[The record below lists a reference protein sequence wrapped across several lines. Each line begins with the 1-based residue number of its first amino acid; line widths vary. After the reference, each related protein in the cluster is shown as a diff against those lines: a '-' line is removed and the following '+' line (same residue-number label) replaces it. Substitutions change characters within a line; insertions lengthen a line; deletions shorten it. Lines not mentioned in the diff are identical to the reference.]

1 MSSLN
6 YITILREELIPALG
20 CTEPISIAFGA
31 ATARDYLEGDPVSA
45 ELFCSRGLIKNA
57 KDVFVPNTQGMKGIA
72 SAVAIGLAGGDA
84 SKALEVLGQISPD
97 HIAQAKRYLADDMIK
112 VNLLKSPEKLHY
124 ILNLSDGLHLVTVE
138 VKYHHTNIVRLEVDG
153 KILISNDGVIA
164 NGDSDG
170 GYNDELSIEG
180 ILEFV
185 EHADIEELRK
195 VLGPQITLNTAICDE
210 GLTHRW
216 GASVGKNSYGQ
227 ATDLF
232 GRIKA
237 RTAAGSDARMGGC
250 NMPVVINSGSGNQGI
265 TVSVPVIE
273 WAREH
278 NIPEQKLLRALALS
292 NLIAIRQKSV
302 IGQLSAYCGV
312 VCAAG
317 GAATAITWLSGGN
330 QQDIERTLSNTL
342 ATISGMVCDGAK
354 ASCAGKISVAV
365 DAAFLGHSLAM
376 EESAF
381 VGGEGILGDSIEQ
394 TIDNIG
400 VLANEGMD
408 VTDQVIVSLMLKE
421 QN

>member
-1 MSSLN
+1 MNSLN
-6 YITILREELIPALG
+6 YITILREELVPALG

-31 ATARDYLEGDPVSA
+31 ATARAHLVGEPVCA
-45 ELFCSRGLIKNA
+45 NLACSRGLIKNA
-57 KDVFVPNTQGMKGIA
+57 KDVFVPNTNGMKGIA

-84 SKALEVLGQISPD
+84 SKALEVLGKIGPD
-97 HIAQAKRYLADDMIK
+97 HIAQAKKYLADDIIK
-112 VNLLKSPEKLHY
+112 VRALDSQEKLHY
-124 ILNLSDGLHLVTVE
+124 ILDLSDGLHTVTVE
-138 VKYHHTNIVRLEVDG
+138 VKSHHTNIVRLAIDG
-153 KILISNDGVIA
+153 RTMVSNDGFIA
-164 NGDSDG
+164 DGESDVG
-170 GYNDELSIEG
+170 HGEALTIRG

-185 EHADIEELRK
+185 ERADIEELRQ
-195 VLGPQITLNTAICDE
+195 VLGLQIALNTAICEE
-210 GLTHRW
+210 GLNRRW

-227 ATDLF
+227 ATNLF

-250 NMPVVINSGSGNQGI
+250 SMPVVINSGSGNQGI

-278 NIPEQKLLRALALS
+278 DVPEERVLRALALS

-317 GAATAITWLSGGN
+317 GAATAITWLSGGSL
-330 QQDIERTLSNTL
+330 QDIERTLSNTL

-354 ASCAGKISVAV
+354 ASCAGKIFVAV
-365 DAAFLGHSLAM
+365 DAAFLGHTLAM

-381 VGGEGILGDSIEQ
+381 IAGEGIVGNGIEQ

-408 VTDQVIVSLMLKE
+408 VTDQVIVSLML
-421 QN
+421 QNNN